1 MSITLTPNAVA
12 ELGRVIREQ
21 GLDPSVTGLR
31 VSYVSS
37 GHAVQRY
44 GMELQE
50 FRDAPVNGDESL
62 VAHGIPIR
70 CGQKDYRHI
79 QGITIDFQEK
89 EGQRGFVF
97 TRPPA
102 KWPLRAPFAT
112 PWLAESLR
120 RVMDPEVGLNIVDLG
135 LIYETRLEDDRVT
148 VIMTMTTP
156 ACPMTEMIC
165 ADVTSCV
172 TGAGHGVRKVQI
184 DLVWDPPW
192 TRDMISEEGR
202 SQMGWR

>member
-12 ELGRVIREQ
+12 ELSRIMREQ

-31 VSYVSS
+31 VFHVA
-37 GHAVQRY
+37 GGVGARRY
-44 GMELQE
+44 GLELQE
-50 FRDAPVNGDESL
+50 FRNGSANGDESL
-62 VAHGIPIR
+62 ESHGVPIR
-70 CGQKDYRHI
+70 CGQADYRHI
-79 QGITIDFQEK
+79 QGITIDFQDK
-89 EGQRGFVF
+89 DGDRGFAI

-102 KWPLRAPFAT
+102 KWPLRTPFAA
-112 PWLAESLR
+112 PWLAEALR

-135 LIYETRLEDDRVT
+135 LIYETRLEGDRVT
-148 VIMTMTTP
+148 VVMTMTTP
-156 ACPMTEMIC
+156 ACPMTETIC

-172 TGAGHGVRKVQI
+172 TGAGQGVRQVQI

-202 SQMGWR
+202 WQMGWR